1 MNIVSATINDLNIV
15 APLFDRYRVF
25 YEKASDLDG
34 AVAFLSDRLR
44 NNESVIY
51 LAKDDDGKGLGFIQ
65 LYPLFSSTRMSRLWL
80 LNDLFV
86 DPSARRKGIAKLLL
100 ERAKEH
106 CRTTKA
112 RGFFLETGADNKEG
126 NALYP
131 AAGMTLN
138 DDHNFY
144 YWNVVD

>member
-1 MNIVSATINDLNIV
+1 MKIIRATLNNLDTISS
-15 APLFDRYRVF
+15 LFDSYRVF

-34 AVAFLSDRLR
+34 AKVFLSDRLT

-51 LAKDDDGKGLGFIQ
+51 LAQDDDGKGLGFIQ

-86 DPSARRKGIAKLLL
+86 DTSARRQGIAKVLL

-106 CRTTKA
+106 CKETNA
-112 RGFFLETGADNKEG
+112 RGFFLETGVDNKEG